1 MDLFLLR
8 LFNYYLID
16 LKIKNMKKF
25 SAKFNLDGKTS
36 IVLGGLGL
44 IGWAITESLIH
55 SGSKVIILDNDVKKW
70 NKTKKQIN
78 LKNYN
83 VKFIY
88 FDVSKLELLE
98 KKFNDV
104 IKKIKKFE
112 ILINASYPFTNDYSN
127 STFRDIKLKSLRKNV
142 DIHMNSYAWLA
153 RITANYF
160 KKNKLDGNILHL
172 GSIYG
177 VIGQNLNIYDRT
189 NMKENMSHSLIKGGI
204 TNLTR
209 LMASYYGKYNIR
221 INTIAPGGIK
231 GHVANHAAKQ
241 SVSFIK
247 NYNKQVPLKRLG
259 NTREVAEAATFL
271 VSPASSYI
279 TGITLM
285 VDGGWTAI

>member
-1 MDLFLLR
+1 
-8 LFNYYLID
+8 
-16 LKIKNMKKF
+16 MKKF

-55 SGSKVIILDNDVKKW
+55 SGSKVIILDNNEKKW